1 MSILLIEDDTIH
13 IKLIKRALEKA
24 GYGDTIICLE
34 DGEQAFRYLF
44 PEDARERS
52 PLPRLV
58 LLDINIPKISGIE
71 VLKRIKGD
79 GMLRNIPVVMLS
91 TSKNRNDMET
101 CFRFCANSYVCK
113 PLDFKDFETK
123 IKNIVIY
130 WLEVN
135 DVMDE

>member
-34 DGEQAFRYLF
+34 DGEQAIRYLF

-52 PLPRLV
+52 PSPRLV
-58 LLDINIPKISGIE
+58 LLDINIPRISGIE

-79 GMLRNIPVVMLS
+79 GALRNIPVVILS
-91 TSKNRNDMET
+91 TSKNQTDMDL
-101 CFRFCANSYVCK
+101 CFKYCANSYVCK
-113 PLDFKDFETK
+113 PLDFQDFKTK
-123 IKNIVIY
+123 IKSIVQY

-135 DVMDE
+135 DVPDE